1 MMNYPNWGFCY
12 GDTSSHHRRRKAN
25 FWPFCDILRS
35 RPTAWYQW
43 SVGRTPITGKGETLF
58 MSPSPTL
65 GCTYIADRMYGHW
78 IHGKI
83 GYCGQSSI
91 WDIYNESAFDGLNS
105 EQISGLHCAR
115 YSPQYST
122 QALPSAYSCPIFS
135 SSQSLSKGGT
145 FSKILLYLPFNR
157 ASSLLSLSTGSL
169 LSGVLCFSSFR
180 HSFQIA
186 PGCRV
191 FFTIWLS
198 FERAAKTT
206 TFRNVDRVA
215 WAI

>member
-1 MMNYPNWGFCY
+1 MMFSPNWGFCY

-25 FWPFCDILRS
+25 FWPFCDIVRS

-105 EQISGLHCAR
+105 DQISGLHCAR
-115 YSPQYST
+115 YIQPPNIPLRPSQVPTLVRYFPPLSLSPKGGDFERDCFTFPSIGLLPCYHCPLVHYCLESFVSP
-122 QALPSAYSCPIFS
+122 PSAI
-135 SSQSLSKGGT
+135 LSK
-145 FSKILLYLPFNR
+145 LPR
-157 ASSLLSLSTGSL
+157 AAEFSLLSDSL
-169 LSGVLCFSSFR
+169 LSVQQRRR
-180 HSFQIA
+180 HSE
-186 PGCRV
+186 
-191 FFTIWLS
+191 T
-198 FERAAKTT
+198 
-206 TFRNVDRVA
+206 
-215 WAI
+215 